1 MGKLPSQKFEKLN
14 PGEEGGEGKKKQ
26 KNNNTVGLEADSFLL
41 QCVLRESA
49 PLPSPPPP
57 PPPPAA
63 PPPAPPPPP
72 PRAFRPTCVLLKVAP
87 CPH

>member
-1 MGKLPSQKFEKLN
+1 MGKLPTQKFEKLN

-49 PLPSPPPP
+49 P
-57 PPPPAA
+57 
-63 PPPAPPPPP
+63 PPP